1 MARAGSPKPGKAVR
15 GSRSGRPVMA
25 LIDLIGR
32 RWVLRIVWELRAE
45 PLTFRALQQACG
57 GLSPSVLNQ
66 RLAEL
71 RDTALVELK
80 ADEGYALTALGRE
93 LLAQLVPLHGLG
105 AEMGESDRVAA
116 SQNAPGNTP
125 PSISRFCP
133 VM

>member
-1 MARAGSPKPGKAVR
+1 MRRRPKPGRPVR

-32 RWVLRIVWELRAE
+32 RWVLRIVWELRAG

-71 RDTALVELK
+71 RETALVESQ
-80 ADEGYALTALGRE
+80 ADAGYALTASGRE
-93 LLAQLVPLHGLG
+93 LLALLLPLAAF
-105 AEMGESDRVAA
+105 AEKWAKA
-116 SQNAPGNTP
+116 LA
-125 PSISRFCP
+125 
-133 VM
+133 